1 MLAKAA
7 GEKVQGLRTEMTALS
22 DKAEKENLST
32 EELNRAKALQEELNT
47 AEKEYNELKAID
59 DANDERKRA
68 DEAEKAKSR
77 LPVSRPGLALVQ
89 AADERND
96 IERELAAMMPSKKSW
111 FEAFVNSPTYKAIHD
126 QGHFNAM
133 GMGYKIAVDDL
144 VAFKAAGDPI
154 TSTQFGT
161 RYTDPTLIPHPA
173 IPTNVI
179 PLISI
184 ETVTTGN
191 VRYFQATIPIGG
203 AGPDWVAEAGLK
215 LEVQPRW
222 VPVDAPMETLAEWT
236 AVTLQ
241 ALDDLPQLRAVL
253 NNDLARALAVK
264 LDWSLLNGTGT
275 TPQIRGILNFA
286 GVQTQAFVTATN
298 AADMIALG
306 IQKVQS
312 TGYGNPNAIVMNPAD
327 WWAVRTSKI
336 GTPPAAFYSWGMP
349 TDTGIPSIWGV
360 PVVQDANLAV
370 GTALVGDF
378 SYATFFQRLG
388 VTFIVGLKNDD
399 LLKNMITIV
408 CELRGALALR
418 RPQAFAKVA
427 LV

>member
-1 MLAKAA
+1 MPLATST
-7 GEKVQGLRTEMTALS
+7 GEKLKSMRDQLNQLAALDTPSAEDLEKAVKLNEEIEGVETEYS
-22 DKAEKENLST
+22 K
-32 EELNRAKALQEELNT
+32 
-47 AEKEYNELKAID
+47 LKGVD
-59 DANDERKRA
+59 DANLARKAA

-77 LPVSRPGLALVQ
+77 LPVVRPGIALVPPSD
-89 AADERND
+89 ARTDV
-96 IERELAAMMPSKKSW
+96 ERELAALVPSKKSW
-111 FEAFVNSPTYKAIHD
+111 FEAFVNSPTYKAIHE
-126 QGHFNAM
+126 QGHFQAM
-133 GMGYKIAVDDL
+133 GMGYKVAIDDL

-161 RYTDPTLIPHPA
+161 RYTDPTLLPHPA

-184 ETVTTGN
+184 ETVSAGN
-191 VRYFQATIPIGG
+191 VRYFQATIPIAGS
-203 AGPDWVAEAGLK
+203 GPDWVAEAGLK

-222 VPVDAPMETLAEWT
+222 VPVDAPMETLAEWS

-253 NNDLARALAVK
+253 DNDLARALAVK

-286 GVQTQAFVTATN
+286 GTQTVAFVATTN
-298 AADMIALG
+298 AADMIAKG
-306 IQKVQS
+306 IQAVQA
-312 TGYGNPNAIVMNPAD
+312 TGYGVPNAIVMNPAD

-349 TDTGIPSIWGV
+349 TDTGVPAIWGI
-360 PVVQDANLAV
+360 PVVQDANLAA

-399 LLKNMITIV
+399 LLKNQITIV
-408 CELRGALALR
+408 CELRGALAVR

>member
-1 MLAKAA
+1 MPLATST
-7 GEKVQGLRTEMTALS
+7 GEKLRTMR
-22 DKAEKENLST
+22 
-32 EELNRAKALQEELNT
+32 EELNQLALLETPSAEDLEKAVKLNEEIEGVETDYAKF
-47 AEKEYNELKAID
+47 KAVD
-59 DANDERKRA
+59 DANAARKAA

-77 LPVSRPGLALVQ
+77 QPVSRPGLALVQ

-161 RYTDPTLIPHPA
+161 RYTDPMLVPHPA

-203 AGPDWVAEAGLK
+203 APDWVAEAALK
-215 LEVQPRW
+215 PEVQPRW
-222 VPVDAPMETLAEWT
+222 APVDAPMETLAEWT

-253 NNDLARALAVK
+253 DNDLARALAVK

-286 GVQTQAFVTATN
+286 GVQTVAFVATTN
-298 AADMIALG
+298 AADMIAKG
-306 IQKVQS
+306 IQAVQA
-312 TGYGNPNAIVMNPAD
+312 TGYGSPNAIVMNPAD

-336 GTPPAAFYSWGMP
+336 GTPPSAFYSWGMP

-360 PVVQDANLAV
+360 PVVQDANLAA